1 MKFSK
6 FTEPYILENDLS
18 SQEGPTSVNHIK
30 SNPSPNGGVSTKA
43 STPSNSSS
51 VNNIRSSKS
60 MPGGIGNQPSTPSK
74 SGGVADKP
82 STPSNSFSSSVKEQT
97 TLMRNTGLMDKRK
110 VNPEVFTKVMEYM
123 DMDDYH
129 TARCVY
135 ALNEAQE
142 NALLLD
148 LTNKLYRMIVDKVD
162 DVEFGEIPSSR
173 GDITRL
179 KSYQQILDCIDV
191 LRGIFKQYHE
201 DLEPVDVIG
210 NAVSNL
216 ENHRDLFR
224 QCFAAKIDLG
234 IIMYNSMTLA
244 VINGLSYMIAVCIEY
259 IKDPKKSGMKVALN
273 KAGITKVKECLV
285 YENLIKFND
294 SCAKGDVRNAL
305 TPMIRMRAKNFIG
318 GLALGFK
325 AALIFGGVLIAIIP
339 MLKDLV
345 YFFFALRSR
354 MSTYLNVQADL
365 LEMNARE
372 LENSDIETVDDKDKV
387 IKRQLSIAKLFHQ
400 TADKIAVDVKQS
412 ESQANRELK
421 QDSER
426 YKIDDVDPNPEPS
439 SDEDDSLF

>member
-6 FTEPYILENDLS
+6 FTEPYLLETDLT

-30 SNPSPNGGVSTKA
+30 SNPSPTGGVSTKA
-43 STPSNSSS
+43 STPSSSSSVSNIKTNKSPSGSVSNQAPTPSRLGNSSNSSS
-51 VNNIRSSKS
+51 
-60 MPGGIGNQPSTPSK
+60 
-74 SGGVADKP
+74 
-82 STPSNSFSSSVKEQT
+82 FSSTMKEEMNF
-97 TLMRNTGLMDKRK
+97 MRNIGLMDKRK
-110 VNPEVFTKVMEYM
+110 VDPKVFSKVMEQM
-123 DMDDYH
+123 DMEDYR
-129 TARCVY
+129 TARLVY
-135 ALNEAQE
+135 SLNEAQE

-148 LTNKLYRMIVDKVD
+148 LTNKLYKMIIDKVD
-162 DVEFGEIPSSR
+162 DVEFGEIPNSR

-191 LRGIFKQYHE
+191 LRGIFKQYRE
-201 DLEPVDVIG
+201 DLEPVDVLG

-259 IKDPKKSGMKVALN
+259 IKDPKKSGMKIALN
-273 KAGITKVKECLV
+273 KAGVIKVKECLV

-294 SCAKGDVRNAL
+294 SCLKGDVRNVL

-325 AALIFGGVLIAIIP
+325 AALVFGGVLLAIIP
-339 MLKDLV
+339 MIKDLV

-354 MSTYLNVQADL
+354 ISTYLNVQADL
-365 LEMNARE
+365 LEMNAKE
-372 LENSDIETVDDKDKV
+372 LESSDIQTVDDKDKV

-412 ESQANRELK
+412 ETEANRELK
-421 QDSER
+421 QDSKR
-426 YKIDDVDPNPEPS
+426 YRIDEVDPNPEPS
-439 SDEDDSLF
+439 DQEDDSLF

>member
-6 FTEPYILENDLS
+6 FTEPYLLETDLT

-30 SNPSPNGGVSTKA
+30 SNPSPTGGVSTKA
-43 STPSNSSS
+43 STPSSSSSVSNIKTNKSPSGSVSNQAPTPSRLGNSSNSSS
-51 VNNIRSSKS
+51 
-60 MPGGIGNQPSTPSK
+60 
-74 SGGVADKP
+74 
-82 STPSNSFSSSVKEQT
+82 FSSTMKEEMNF
-97 TLMRNTGLMDKRK
+97 MRNIGLMDKRK
-110 VNPEVFTKVMEYM
+110 VDPKVFSKVMEQM
-123 DMDDYH
+123 DMEDYR
-129 TARCVY
+129 TARLVY
-135 ALNEAQE
+135 SLNEAQE

-148 LTNKLYRMIVDKVD
+148 LTNKLYKMIIDKVD
-162 DVEFGEIPSSR
+162 DVEFGEIPNSR

-191 LRGIFKQYHE
+191 LRGIFKQYRE
-201 DLEPVDVIG
+201 DLEPVDVLG

-259 IKDPKKSGMKVALN
+259 IKDPKKSGMKIALN
-273 KAGITKVKECLV
+273 KAGVIKVKECLV

-294 SCAKGDVRNAL
+294 SCSKGDVRNVL

-325 AALIFGGVLIAIIP
+325 AALVFGGVLLAIIP
-339 MLKDLV
+339 MIKDLV

-365 LEMNARE
+365 LEMNAKE
-372 LENSDIETVDDKDKV
+372 LESSDIQTVDDKDKV

-412 ESQANRELK
+412 ETEANRELK
-421 QDSER
+421 QDSKR
-426 YKIDDVDPNPEPS
+426 YRIDEVDPNPEPS
-439 SDEDDSLF
+439 DQEDDSLF

>member
-6 FTEPYILENDLS
+6 FTEPYLLETDLT

-30 SNPSPNGGVSTKA
+30 SNPSPTGGVSTKA
-43 STPSNSSS
+43 STPSSSSSVSNIKTNKSPSGSVSNQAPTPSRLGNSSNSSS
-51 VNNIRSSKS
+51 
-60 MPGGIGNQPSTPSK
+60 
-74 SGGVADKP
+74 
-82 STPSNSFSSSVKEQT
+82 FSSTMKEEMNF
-97 TLMRNTGLMDKRK
+97 MRNIGLMDKRK
-110 VNPEVFTKVMEYM
+110 VDPKVFSKVMEQM
-123 DMDDYH
+123 DMEDYR
-129 TARCVY
+129 TARLVY
-135 ALNEAQE
+135 SLNEAQE

-148 LTNKLYRMIVDKVD
+148 LTNKLYKMIIDKVD
-162 DVEFGEIPSSR
+162 DVEFGEIPNSR

-191 LRGIFKQYHE
+191 LRGIFKQYRE
-201 DLEPVDVIG
+201 DLEPVDVLG

-259 IKDPKKSGMKVALN
+259 IKDPKKSGMKIALN
-273 KAGITKVKECLV
+273 KAGVIKVKECLV

-294 SCAKGDVRNAL
+294 SCSKGDVRNVL

-325 AALIFGGVLIAIIP
+325 AALVFGGVLLAIIP
-339 MLKDLV
+339 MIKDLV

-354 MSTYLNVQADL
+354 ISTYLNVQADL
-365 LEMNARE
+365 LEMNAKE
-372 LENSDIETVDDKDKV
+372 LESSDIQTVDDKDKV

-412 ESQANRELK
+412 ETEANRELK
-421 QDSER
+421 QDSKR
-426 YKIDDVDPNPEPS
+426 YRIDEVDPNPEPS
-439 SDEDDSLF
+439 DQEDDSLF